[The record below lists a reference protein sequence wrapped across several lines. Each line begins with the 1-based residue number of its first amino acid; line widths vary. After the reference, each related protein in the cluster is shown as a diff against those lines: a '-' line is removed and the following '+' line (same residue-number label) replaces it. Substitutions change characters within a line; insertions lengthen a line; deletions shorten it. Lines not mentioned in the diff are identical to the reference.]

1 MGNIIIEITMPVIP
15 TGRKFIRHIYAG
27 VGSTVPEIIRYFK
40 SELSRLSVELGLKI
54 SDVIGSGKYI
64 KGKIIL
70 EYDDNTKKPLRLL
83 TKEIEIFDNG
93 RPYVY
98 PIIVENHH

>member
-1 MGNIIIEITMPVIP
+1 MGTIIIEITMPVIP

-27 VGSTVPEIIRYFK
+27 VGSSVPEIIKYFK

-54 SDVIGSGKYI
+54 SNVIGNGKYI

-70 EYDDNTKKPLRLL
+70 EYDEPTPA
-83 TKEIEIFDNG
+83 
-93 RPYVY
+93 
-98 PIIVENHH
+98 

>member
-1 MGNIIIEITMPVIP
+1 MGSIIIEITMPVIP

-27 VGSTVPEIIRYFK
+27 VGSSVPEIIKYFK

-54 SDVIGSGKYI
+54 SDVIGNGKYI

-70 EYDDNTKKPLRLL
+70 EYDDNTKRPLKLL
-83 TKEIEIFDNG
+83 TKEIEIFDTG